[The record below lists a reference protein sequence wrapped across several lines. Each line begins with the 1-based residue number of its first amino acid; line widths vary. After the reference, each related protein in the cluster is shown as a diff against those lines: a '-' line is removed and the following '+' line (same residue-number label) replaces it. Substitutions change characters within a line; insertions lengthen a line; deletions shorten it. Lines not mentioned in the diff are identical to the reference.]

1 MAKRAEILMY
11 KKGEMFLTTF
21 QKDTLI
27 GAIIVIL
34 TGLVAYPHI
43 SSGIF
48 EPFSYLLLMSMH
60 RAFLEI
66 NSTSKVYLGEK
77 GKENTLKAKF

>member
-1 MAKRAEILMY
+1 MY
-11 KKGEMFLTTF
+11 KKGEMFSTNF

-43 SSGIF
+43 SRGIF
-48 EPFSYLLLMSMH
+48 GPFSYPLLMSMH